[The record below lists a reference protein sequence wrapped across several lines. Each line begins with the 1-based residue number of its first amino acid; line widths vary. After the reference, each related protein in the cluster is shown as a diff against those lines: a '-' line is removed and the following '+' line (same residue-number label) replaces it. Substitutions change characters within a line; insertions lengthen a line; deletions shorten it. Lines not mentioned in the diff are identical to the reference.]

1 MPFYD
6 EESYRRIPY
15 EEYKAINEL
24 MHAHLRTHNGKLRA
38 LIAFGEIVTRG
49 GTFDIDLLEVV
60 EGWRGQSSVTFSS
73 SEALPLRG
81 QLRLHLLTPE
91 EFEESDGGMHLTEKR
106 LLERVREGY
115 EIVYE
120 APPAMHGTHSL
131 VGRGAA
137 PAAILWSSSF
147 PAAQGRDDK
156 CHHVLPP
163 VPGRRC
169 PCAALF

>member
-60 EGWRGQSSVTFSS
+60 EGWQGQSSVAFSS

-81 QLRLHLLTPE
+81 QLRLYLLTPE
-91 EFEESDGGMHLTEKR
+91 EFEGRGGRMHFSKKR
-106 LLERVREGY
+106 LLDRVREGY
-115 EIVYE
+115 DIVYE
-120 APPAMHGTHSL
+120 DPPGYARNTFAQREQNSASNNPLDFL
-131 VGRGAA
+131 VSGNSG
-137 PAAILWSSSF
+137 
-147 PAAQGRDDK
+147 QGR
-156 CHHVLPP
+156 
-163 VPGRRC
+163 
-169 PCAALF
+169 

>member
-6 EESYRRIPY
+6 EESYQRIPY

-60 EGWRGQSSVTFSS
+60 EGWRGEKSVTFSS

-91 EFEESDGGMHLTEKR
+91 EFEEADGGMHLTEKR

-120 APPAMHGTHSL
+120 DPPGYARNTFAHKVRSGASGNPLEFL
-131 VGRGAA
+131 VSG
-137 PAAILWSSSF
+137 SSR
-147 PAAQGRDDK
+147 QG
-156 CHHVLPP
+156 
-163 VPGRRC
+163 
-169 PCAALF
+169 

>member
-1 MPFYD
+1 MVPFYD
-6 EESYRRIPY
+6 EERYRRIPY

-24 MHAHLRTHNGKLRA
+24 VHAHLHTHNGKLRA
-38 LIAFGEIVTRG
+38 LIAFGETVTRG
-49 GTFDIDLLEVV
+49 GTFDVDLLEVV
-60 EGWRGQSSVTFSS
+60 DGWEGQSSVTFSS

-120 APPAMHGTHSL
+120 APPGYARNTFA
-131 VGRGAA
+131 RGARSGA
-137 PAAILWSSSF
+137 SGNPLEFLVSGSSR
-147 PAAQGRDDK
+147 QG
-156 CHHVLPP
+156 
-163 VPGRRC
+163 
-169 PCAALF
+169 

>member
-60 EGWRGQSSVTFSS
+60 EEWEGQSSVAFSS

-81 QLRLHLLTPE
+81 QLRLYLLTPE
-91 EFEESDGGMHLTEKR
+91 QFEGTAAEMGMPEER
-106 LLERVREGY
+106 LLDRVREGY
-115 EIVYE
+115 NIVYE
-120 APPAMHGTHSL
+120 DPPGYARKVFAQRVRNDSNSNPLEFLVTGSL
-131 VGRGAA
+131 R
-137 PAAILWSSSF
+137 
-147 PAAQGRDDK
+147 Q
-156 CHHVLPP
+156 
-163 VPGRRC
+163 
-169 PCAALF
+169 

>member
-60 EGWRGQSSVTFSS
+60 EGWQGPVSVTFSS
-73 SEALPLRG
+73 SAELPLRG
-81 QLRLHLLTPE
+81 QLRLFLLTPE
-91 EFEESDGGMHLTEKR
+91 EFQGTDGDTEAVKHL
-106 LLERVREGY
+106 LSRVREGY
-115 EIVYE
+115 DIVYE
-120 APPAMHGTHSL
+120 DPPGYARNEFTQKVRNGQSGNPL
-131 VGRGAA
+131 EFLAANSAGKGR
-137 PAAILWSSSF
+137 
-147 PAAQGRDDK
+147 
-156 CHHVLPP
+156 
-163 VPGRRC
+163 
-169 PCAALF
+169 